1 MQYTRLI
8 TSLIEECIAASLGGY
23 DVEDVLAGKSQGGD
37 LIREIL
43 VRAVCD
49 PRFKG
54 TIRVARAWQDDAHDL
69 LESFAQE
76 LMDIRG
82 LTREEALERMD
93 RFLDSYFFTMVQRV
107 SSRDLGSDILHTGG
121 VRLPDGAGT
130 DEGAEK
136 GESGDEGDDE
146 DGRKSEVGKSRE
158 LKNSLREFGSGPQ
171 ESHPSS
177 GAEGSGGNGCSREE
191 EQQAELRYLRNI
203 PASLRKLAALIGR
216 SGSEEQTHS
225 GRFPSGSKSDIAG
238 ITVGNDL
245 SSVLPSEIAL
255 LGHPATEDIFLK
267 NYAARRLQVFASAS
281 SGGEP
286 PVHRQDGPVII
297 CLDRSG
303 SMEGRPSDIARAIT
317 VAVTILAKREHREVV
332 VAVYGDTGS
341 RKVFNVKNLRIQRQ
355 DFVRFLSYR
364 CSGGNDEDS
373 LFRWLFTEIL
383 PADKPFDNGDVL
395 CVSDFGWAPVGPEVM
410 ELIRASKAKGMKFY
424 GLDISGEGISD
435 FEVPD
440 FMAADGSYPPEIIDA
455 MWIWDERKNLCYEEG
470 KQDGKIR
477 K

>member
-23 DVEDVLAGKSQGGD
+23 DVEGVLAGKAQGGD

-54 TIRVARAWQDDAHDL
+54 TVRVARAWQDDAHDL

-107 SSRDLGSDILHTGG
+107 SSRDLGSDILQAGG
-121 VRLPDGAGT
+121 GLPDRAETDDGAK
-130 DEGAEK
+130 K
-136 GESGDEGDDE
+136 GESGGEGDGEDE
-146 DGRKSEVGKSRE
+146 HKSEFGKSRE
-158 LKNSLREFGSGPQ
+158 LKSTLREFGNGPQ
-171 ESHPSS
+171 SS
-177 GAEGSGGNGCSREE
+177 GTGSGNECSRED

-216 SGSEEQTHS
+216 SGSEEQAHS
-225 GRFPSGSKSDIAG
+225 GRFPLASKSDIAG

-364 CSGGNDEDS
+364 CKGGNDEDS
-373 LFRWLFTEIL
+373 LFRWLFMEVL
-383 PADKPFDNGDVL
+383 PADKAFDSGDVL

-424 GLDISGEGISD
+424 GLDISGEGISN

-440 FMAADGSYPPEIIDA
+440 FMAADGSYPPEIIDS
-455 MWIWDERKNLCYEEG
+455 MWIWDEKKSLCYEEG
-470 KQDGKIR
+470 IQNGKIR

>member
-23 DVEDVLAGKSQGGD
+23 DVEDVLAGKAQGGD
-37 LIREIL
+37 LIRDIL
-43 VRAVCD
+43 IRAVCD

-82 LTREEALERMD
+82 LTHEEALERMD

-107 SSRDLGSDILHTGG
+107 SSRNLGSDILHAGG
-121 VRLPDGAGT
+121 GLPDGAGT
-130 DEGAEK
+130 DDGAKK
-136 GESGDEGDDE
+136 GESGGVGDDE
-146 DGRKSEVGKSRE
+146 DGRKSEFGKSRE
-158 LKNSLREFGSGPQ
+158 LKSTLREFGNGPQ
-171 ESHPSS
+171 SS
-177 GAEGSGGNGCSREE
+177 GAGSGNECSREE
-191 EQQAELRYLRNI
+191 EQQTELRYLRNI

-216 SGSEEQTHS
+216 SGSEEQAHS
-225 GRFPSGSKSDIAG
+225 GRFPSASKSDIAG

-255 LGHPATEDIFLK
+255 LGHPVTEDIFLK

-281 SGGEP
+281 SGGES
-286 PVHRQDGPVII
+286 PVRRQEGPVII

-341 RKVFNVKNLRIQRQ
+341 RKVFKVKNLRIQRQ

-364 CSGGNDEDS
+364 CKGGNDEDS
-373 LFRWLFTEIL
+373 LFRWLFTEVL
-383 PADKPFDNGDVL
+383 PADKAFDSGDVL
-395 CVSDFGWAPVGPEVM
+395 CVSDFGWGPVSPEVM

-440 FMAADGSYPPEIIDA
+440 FMSADGSFPPEIIDS
-455 MWIWDERKNLCYEEG
+455 MWIWNERKNLCYEEG

>member
-23 DVEDVLAGKSQGGD
+23 DVEGVLAGKAQGGD

-54 TIRVARAWQDDAHDL
+54 TVRVARAWQDDAHDL

-121 VRLPDGAGT
+121 VRLPDEAGT
-130 DEGAEK
+130 DDGAK
-136 GESGDEGDDE
+136 KSESGGEGDGEDE
-146 DGRKSEVGKSRE
+146 HKSEFGKSRE
-158 LKNSLREFGSGPQ
+158 LKSTLREFGNGPQ
-171 ESHPSS
+171 SS
-177 GAEGSGGNGCSREE
+177 GTGSGNECSREE

-216 SGSEEQTHS
+216 SGSEEQVHS
-225 GRFPSGSKSDIAG
+225 GRFPSASKSDIAG

-281 SGGEP
+281 SGGES
-286 PVHRQDGPVII
+286 PVRHQDGPVII

-332 VAVYGDTGS
+332 VVVYGDTGS
-341 RKVFNVKNLRIQRQ
+341 RKVFKVKNLRIQRQ

-373 LFRWLFTEIL
+373 LFRWLFTEVL
-383 PADKPFDNGDVL
+383 PADKAFDSGDVL
-395 CVSDFGWAPVGPEVM
+395 CVSDFGWSPVGAEVM
-410 ELIRASKAKGMKFY
+410 EQIRASKAKGMKFY

-440 FMAADGSYPPEIIDA
+440 FMAADGSYPPEIIDS

>member
-23 DVEDVLAGKSQGGD
+23 DVEDVLVGKVQGGD

-54 TIRVARAWQDDAHDL
+54 TVRVARAWQDDAHDL

-82 LTREEALERMD
+82 LTREEALARMD

-107 SSRDLGSDILHTGG
+107 SSRNLGSDILHAGG
-121 VRLPDGAGT
+121 GLPDGAGT
-130 DEGAEK
+130 GDGAKK
-136 GESGDEGDDE
+136 GESGGVGDDE
-146 DGRKSEVGKSRE
+146 DGRKSESGKSRE
-158 LKNSLREFGSGPQ
+158 LKSTLREFGYGPQ
-171 ESHPSS
+171 SS
-177 GAEGSGGNGCSREE
+177 GAGSGNGCSREE
-191 EQQAELRYLRNI
+191 EQQTELRYLRNI

-216 SGSEEQTHS
+216 SGSEEQARS
-225 GRFPSGSKSDIAG
+225 GRFPSASKSDIAG

-281 SGGEP
+281 SGGET
-286 PVHRQDGPVII
+286 PVRRQEGPVII

-341 RKVFNVKNLRIQRQ
+341 RKVFKVKNLRIQRQ
-355 DFVRFLSYR
+355 DFVRFLNYR
-364 CSGGNDEDS
+364 CKGGNDEDS
-373 LFRWLFTEIL
+373 LFRWLFTEVL
-383 PADKPFDNGDVL
+383 PADKAFDSGDVL
-395 CVSDFGWAPVGPEVM
+395 CVSDFGWGPVGPEVM

-435 FEVPD
+435 FKVPD
-440 FMAADGSYPPEIIDA
+440 FMSADGSYPPEIIDS

>member
-23 DVEDVLAGKSQGGD
+23 DVEGVLAGKAQGGD

-54 TIRVARAWQDDAHDL
+54 TVRVARAWQDDAHDL

-107 SSRDLGSDILHTGG
+107 SSRDLGSDILQAGG
-121 VRLPDGAGT
+121 GLPDRVGT

-136 GESGDEGDDE
+136 GESGGEGDDE
-146 DGRKSEVGKSRE
+146 DEHKSEFGKSRE
-158 LKNSLREFGSGPQ
+158 LKSTLREFGNGPQ
-171 ESHPSS
+171 SS
-177 GAEGSGGNGCSREE
+177 GTGSGNECSRED

-216 SGSEEQTHS
+216 SGSEEQAHS
-225 GRFPSGSKSDIAG
+225 GRFPSASKSDIAG

-281 SGGEP
+281 SGGEL
-286 PVHRQDGPVII
+286 PVRRQDGPVII

-332 VAVYGDTGS
+332 VVVYGDTGS
-341 RKVFNVKNLRIQRQ
+341 RKVFKVKNLRIQRQ

-373 LFRWLFTEIL
+373 LFRWLFTEVL
-383 PADKPFDNGDVL
+383 PADKAFDSGDVL
-395 CVSDFGWAPVGPEVM
+395 CVSDFGWSPVGAEVM

-440 FMAADGSYPPEIIDA
+440 FMAADGSYPPEIIDS

>member
-1 MQYTRLI
+1 MRYTRLI
-8 TSLIEECIAASLGGY
+8 TSLIEECIAAALGGY
-23 DVEDVLAGKSQGGD
+23 DGEDVLAAKAQGGD

-54 TIRVARAWQDDAHDL
+54 TVRVVRTWQDDAHDL

-93 RFLDSYFFTMVQRV
+93 RFLDNYFFTMVRRV
-107 SSRDLGSDILHTGG
+107 SPRDRDSDIIHAGG
-121 VRLPDGAGT
+121 GLLQDGTGT
-130 DEGAEK
+130 DDGEEK
-136 GESGDEGDDE
+136 SGSGGEGDDE
-146 DGRKSEVGKSRE
+146 DERKSEVGRSRE
-158 LKNSLREFGSGPQ
+158 LKNSLREFGSGPHD
-171 ESHPSS
+171 SLPDS
-177 GAEGSGGNGCSREE
+177 GEEGSGGNGCSREE

-216 SGSEEQTHS
+216 SGSEVQAHS
-225 GRFPSGSKSDIAG
+225 GRFLSASKSDIAG

-255 LGHPATEDIFLK
+255 LGYPATEDIFLR

-281 SGGEP
+281 SGGAS
-286 PVHRQDGPVII
+286 PVRHQDGPVIL

-303 SMEGRPSDIARAIT
+303 SMEGRPSDLARAIT
-317 VAVTILAKREHREVV
+317 VAVTILAKREHREVI
-332 VAVYGDTGS
+332 VAVYGDAGS
-341 RKVFNVKNLRIQRQ
+341 RKVFNVKNLRTQRP

-373 LFRWLFTEIL
+373 LFKWLFTDVL
-383 PADKPFDNGDVL
+383 PADKAFDSGDIL
-395 CVSDFGWAPVGPEVM
+395 CVSDFGWSPVSAEVM
-410 ELIRASKAKGMKFY
+410 EMIRANKAKGMKFY
-424 GLDISGEGISD
+424 GLNIDEEGL
-435 FEVPD
+435 ET
-440 FMAADGSYPPEIIDA
+440 FMVSEIIDS

-470 KQDGKIR
+470 KCVGR
-477 K
+477 G